1 MWHTLFTLEFVQE
14 DLTFRIKGLY
24 GTVTVSKNLP
34 VNPLNQQSER
44 DSLVPF
50 LGHSASARE
59 NAFYHHRYA
68 AAISACL
75 SILASLYK
83 HTVSVNA
90 TDDLKFKFFN
100 VAQSI
105 RTSVLL

>member
-1 MWHTLFTLEFVQE
+1 M
-14 DLTFRIKGLY
+14 
-24 GTVTVSKNLP
+24 
-34 VNPLNQQSER
+34 NPLNQQSER
-44 DSLVPF
+44 IVWYHFLVILHLLVRMPF
-50 LGHSASARE
+50 IIIDTQLQYQPASE
-59 NAFYHHRYA
+59 VV
-68 AAISACL
+68 
-75 SILASLYK
+75 LASLYK